1 MSVVCATTFDIK
13 RTDLTETFL
22 NFCSTNIEKLQGP
35 STLNKGQFLDYTFV
49 LKKLPLSFLSNTRSS
64 TSLGVG
70 TGFLNIQIFNSNCR
84 KGKRKRVIKRKHM
97 PCKCV

>member
-70 TGFLNIQIFNSNCR
+70 TGFLNI
-84 KGKRKRVIKRKHM
+84 
-97 PCKCV
+97 